1 MYTTIRRD
9 LYHDVQKIFEDV
21 RKAII
26 PGKVFIAWS
35 IVRVFK
41 RVSPLASDAD
51 RIYDIALSEEIDLFS
66 ARRSERMRMQRSS
79 DRSLDVAAPVF
90 EVTDLSDEMLMDLVR
105 DQHPEALSILFS
117 RHSKL
122 VYSIALRILHDSGE
136 AEEVVQECFL
146 YVFRKASAF
155 EPSRGSV
162 KVWIVQ
168 VAYSRARDRKTH
180 LVRGG
185 FYLRAHIQS
194 GSLDDAQVGEEDI
207 EREVGA
213 RLDCDR
219 LRCAFDELT
228 EIQRRTLELYYFDGL
243 DLREI
248 SQRLHETFG
257 NVRHHFYRGLERLR
271 KSAIA
276 ERLRN
281 HHNAQR

>member
-1 MYTTIRRD
+1 MLKRFLSMLSD
-9 LYHDVQKIFEDV
+9 
-21 RKAII
+21 AII

-41 RVSPLASDAD
+41 RALLLASDAD
-51 RIYDIALSEEIDLFS
+51 RICDIALSGEIDLFS
-66 ARRSERMRMQRSS
+66 VKRSERIKMQHTPERSR
-79 DRSLDVAAPVF
+79 DIAASIL
-90 EVTDLSDEMLMDLVR
+90 EVTDRSDEMLMNLVR
-105 DQHPEALSILFS
+105 DQDSEALGILFS
-117 RHSKL
+117 RHARL
-122 VYSIALRILHDSGE
+122 VYGIALRILHDTGE

-155 EPSRGSV
+155 EPSKGSA

-168 VAYSRARDRKTH
+168 VAYSRARDRKTN
-180 LVRGG
+180 LIRRG
-185 FYLRAHIQS
+185 FYLRAHIES
-194 GSLDDAQVGEEDI
+194 DGLDDVQIGQEDI
-207 EREVGA
+207 ERAVGT

-219 LRCAFDELT
+219 LRSAFDELT
-228 EIQRRTLELYYFDGL
+228 EIQRKTLELYYFDGM

-248 SQRLHETFG
+248 SQRLQETFG

-281 HHNAQR
+281 HHNAAR

>member
-1 MYTTIRRD
+1 
-9 LYHDVQKIFEDV
+9 
-21 RKAII
+21 
-26 PGKVFIAWS
+26 
-35 IVRVFK
+35 
-41 RVSPLASDAD
+41 LASDAD
-51 RIYDIALSEEIDLFS
+51 RIYDLALSGEIDIFS
-66 ARRSERMRMQRSS
+66 VRRSERTRLQRAS
-79 DRSLDVAAPVF
+79 DRSLDIAAPVV
-90 EVTDLSDEMLMDLVR
+90 EASDLSDEMLMDLVR
-105 DQHPEALSILFS
+105 DQDSEALGILFS
-117 RHSKL
+117 RHARL

-155 EPSRGSV
+155 EPSRGNA

-180 LVRGG
+180 LVRRG
-185 FYLRAHIQS
+185 FYLRPHIQS
-194 GSLDDAQVGEEDI
+194 GGLDDAQVGKEDI

-228 EIQRRTLELYYFDGL
+228 EIQRKTLELYYFDGL

-281 HHNAQR
+281 HHNARK